1 MIYQLNKG
9 FHLGCEPFVLVI
21 EQLPVHGDSAVG
33 DMEAGD
39 TPGGE
44 GRTDDVSGR
53 KESPIPRSTIWQSSE
68 ALPSSM

>member
-1 MIYQLNKG
+1 MVRGFCLLIYQLNKG

-44 GRTDDVSGR
+44 GRTCLLYTSDAAD
-53 KESPIPRSTIWQSSE
+53 E
-68 ALPSSM
+68 L